1 MTIASEPQARARIRA
16 LKPALINQ
24 IAAGEVVER
33 PASAVKELLEN
44 AIDAGSTRITIE
56 LEAGGLRLI
65 RITDDGAGILRDD
78 LRLAVESHA
87 TSKLRRTEDLFAIR
101 SLGFRGEALAS
112 IAAVSKFTITSRPP
126 DAEDAAQLVVDGG
139 AMSRVRTVGA
149 PLGTQIEVGDLFFNV
164 PARRGFLR
172 TERSE
177 LRAILNEVRQQ
188 ALCRP
193 EVTVRV
199 EHEGKTVLEAV
210 AEDEPRERIAQL
222 LGRELAESLIALP
235 LTEGAPGKLRGYVS
249 PCDLSRGD
257 SRQQFFFLN
266 GRAVRDVTLL
276 TAIKTAYANL
286 LPPRRHP
293 TALLW
298 IDVPPAE
305 VDVNVHPQKTEVRFR
320 RDRELFRLVQRTI
333 ADVLREQGLSREFQL
348 NRRGY
353 EGYGAPGAGAPVE
366 LRVAG
371 SRELGIVPSPFARNV
386 GFGEEGEHAAHGP
399 SEQAEQAEFVAP
411 AGRFLQVHDSYVVE
425 QTAQGI
431 RLLDPHALH
440 ERILYEQIRERL
452 ERDGLE
458 SQRFLFPQLIDVGPV
473 ELAAL
478 DDAQAELERLGFEVT
493 PFGEGSLAVHAA
505 PRLLKATR
513 VQETVKRLL
522 TEEVNLHDEEAG
534 GLLHQ
539 LAATLA
545 CRAAVR
551 FGEPLSDDQVRAL
564 LAQREQVRH
573 GHCCPH
579 GRPTTLTLTLDE
591 LGRRFRRQS
600 DG

>member
-1 MTIASEPQARARIRA
+1 MTIASEAQARARIRA
-16 LKPALINQ
+16 LKPALIDQ

-33 PASAVKELLEN
+33 PASVVKELLEN
-44 AIDAGSTRITIE
+44 ALDAGATRVTIE

-65 RITDDGAGILRDD
+65 RITDDGSGILRED
-78 LRLAVESHA
+78 LRLAVQSHA
-87 TSKLRRTEDLFAIR
+87 TSKLRRSEDLFAIR

-112 IAAVSKFTITSRPP
+112 IAAVSKFSITSRPP
-126 DAEDAAQLVVDGG
+126 EAADGAQLKVDGG
-139 AMSRVRTVGA
+139 AAGRARTVGA
-149 PLGTQIEVGDLFFNV
+149 PLGTQIEVADLFFNV
-164 PARRGFLR
+164 PARREFLR
-172 TERSE
+172 TQRSE
-177 LRAILNEVRQQ
+177 LRRILNEVRQQ

-193 EVTVRV
+193 TVTIRV
-199 EHEGKTVLEAV
+199 EHEGKAVLEAV

-235 LTEGAPGKLRGYVS
+235 LSEGAPGKLRGYVT
-249 PCDLSRGD
+249 PCDISRGD

-276 TAIKTAYANL
+276 TAVKTAYANL
-286 LPPRRHP
+286 LPPRRHA

-333 ADVLREQGLSREFQL
+333 ADALREQGLAREFQL
-348 NRRGY
+348 NRRGI
-353 EGYGAPGAGAPVE
+353 GSYGASSGEPVE

-371 SRELGIVPSPFARNV
+371 SREQGIVPSPFAQNV
-386 GFGEEGEHAAHGP
+386 GFAAEAP
-399 SEQAEQAEFVAP
+399 PVAP
-411 AGRFLQVHDSYVVE
+411 AHEQHELVESAGRFLQIHNSYVVE
-425 QTAQGI
+425 QTPRGI

-440 ERILYEQIRERL
+440 ERILYERIRQRL

-478 DDAQAELERLGFEVT
+478 DDAQAELTRLGFEVT
-493 PFGEGSLAVHAA
+493 PFGESTLAVHAA
-505 PRLLKATR
+505 PRMLRATR
-513 VQETVKRLL
+513 VQDTVKRLL
-522 TEEVNLHDEEAG
+522 TEEVNLHDEEQD

-545 CRAAVR
+545 CRSAVR
-551 FGEPLSDDQVRAL
+551 FGEPLSDDQIREL
-564 LAQREQVRH
+564 LVQRDQVER

-600 DG
+600 DS

>member
-1 MTIASEPQARARIRA
+1 MTIASEAQTRPRIHA
-16 LKPALINQ
+16 LTPSLINQ

-33 PASAVKELLEN
+33 PASVVKELLEN
-44 AIDAGSTRITIE
+44 ALDAGSTRVTLE

-65 RITDDGAGILRDD
+65 RITDDGNGVVKDD
-78 LRLAVESHA
+78 LRLAVQSHA

-126 DAEDAAQLVVDGG
+126 EEPDGAQLVVDGG
-139 AMSRVRTVGA
+139 AIGRVRTVGA

-193 EVTVRV
+193 DLTIRV

-222 LGRELAESLIALP
+222 LGRDLAEALIALP
-235 LTEGAPGKLRGYVS
+235 LTEGAAGKLRGYVS

-276 TAIKTAYANL
+276 TAIKTAYSNL

-298 IDVPPAE
+298 LDLPPAE

-333 ADVLREQGLSREFQL
+333 ADVLREEGLTREFHL
-348 NRRGY
+348 NRRGLDVLGPRPA
-353 EGYGAPGAGAPVE
+353 EPVE

-371 SRELGIVPSPFARNV
+371 SRELGLVPSPFAQNV
-386 GFGEEGEHAAHGP
+386 GFAGGDAPPP
-399 SEQAEQAEFVAP
+399 SAPEQQAFVEAS
-411 AGRFLQVHDSYVVE
+411 GRFLQVHDSYVVE
-425 QTAQGI
+425 QTPRGI

-440 ERILYEQIRERL
+440 ERILYEEIRERL

-478 DDAQAELERLGFEVT
+478 EDAQGELVRLGFEVT
-493 PFGEGSLAVHAA
+493 PFGEGTLAVHAA
-505 PRLLKATR
+505 PRMLKATR
-513 VQETVKRLL
+513 VQDTVKRLL
-522 TEEVNLHDEEAG
+522 SEEVNLHDEEPG

-545 CRAAVR
+545 CRSAVR
-551 FGEPLSDDQVRAL
+551 FGEPLSDDQIRAL
-564 LAQREQVRH
+564 LARRDSVER